1 MSEIIKHNWFALPET
16 FKQSLYAEDTSKNTT
31 SVYVSDLSHFLNWYS
46 QTFDCPSLEGV
57 LLTLVHNFHCVF
69 HT

>member
-31 SVYVSDLSHFLNWYS
+31 SVYVSDLSHFLN
-46 QTFDCPSLEGV
+46 
-57 LLTLVHNFHCVF
+57 
-69 HT
+69 